1 MIENEQQNLI
11 RKTFNDEFLKF
22 VNEVY
27 VIFPNDRD
35 IKKAKNALELL
46 KKANPKLI
54 IQIWYEYITK
64 VYKSKI
70 DAGDISFFLEK
81 DYSKDLS
88 DTSNSSRIMESINRL
103 REPINNMGETNQ
115 AISMKYIQNLTK
127 LSEIYYN

>member
-1 MIENEQQNLI
+1 MIETEQQNLI
-11 RKTFNDEFLKF
+11 RKTFNDEFIKF

-27 VIFPNDRD
+27 TIFPDDRD

-64 VYKSKI
+64 VYKTKI
-70 DAGDISFFLEK
+70 NAGDISFFLEK
-81 DYSKDLS
+81 DYSNDLS
-88 DTSNSSRIMESINRL
+88 DTSNSNRIMESINRL
-103 REPINNMGETNQ
+103 REPINNMGEKNQ

-127 LSEIYYN
+127 LSEVYYN

>member
-103 REPINNMGETNQ
+103 RDPINNMGETNQ